1 MNIQL
6 CLFLALLSASS
17 AFAIDQPDAPFDG
30 PGFASIIENK
40 AVYFDSSVRLQQ
52 RLSTGSLTSAEL
64 VKDFLQR
71 IDTLNNRGPELN
83 AVIETNPDA
92 LQIATQL
99 DLERSSGKHRG
110 PLHGIPVLLKD
121 NIDTADQMQT
131 TAGSL
136 ALVGQPAQ
144 YDAFVVQRLRE
155 AGAIII
161 GKANLSEWAN
171 FRGRG
176 IPNGWSGR
184 GGQTRNPYDLSAD
197 TRGSS
202 SGSAVAVAAG
212 LSPLA
217 VGTETNGSIIQ
228 PASANGVVGLR
239 PTLGLLSRAGVI
251 PISSRQD
258 TPGPMT
264 RTVTDAAIMLTAMS
278 GTDARDKA
286 TYQVPGNPVDYL
298 GYLRKSALQGKRLG
312 YPVKAPDGRLM
323 DDDPAFVKIK
333 RDLWAAGAIL
343 MPVDVPTVHRYT
355 EWQMLMYDFKREL
368 AAYLQTRN
376 GLSVRTLEDVIA
388 FNVKNPARQGY
399 NQQTLIDASG
409 EPANQAAY
417 FAEAAEL
424 RDSHRQLIDG
434 LLQRNSLDALID
446 WSGNA
451 FGSAGAIAGY
461 PGINLPVGLD
471 DHGLPRGLYFLST
484 AWEEAKLLSFAY
496 ALEQALV
503 TASESPDR
511 ANVHQ

>member
-1 MNIQL
+1 
-6 CLFLALLSASS
+6 
-17 AFAIDQPDAPFDG
+17 
-30 PGFASIIENK
+30 
-40 AVYFDSSVRLQQ
+40 
-52 RLSTGSLTSAEL
+52 
-64 VKDFLQR
+64 
-71 IDTLNNRGPELN
+71 
-83 AVIETNPDA
+83 
-92 LQIATQL
+92 
-99 DLERSSGKHRG
+99 
-110 PLHGIPVLLKD
+110 
-121 NIDTADQMQT
+121 
-131 TAGSL
+131 
-136 ALVGQPAQ
+136 
-144 YDAFVVQRLRE
+144 
-155 AGAIII
+155 
-161 GKANLSEWAN
+161 
-171 FRGRG
+171 
-176 IPNGWSGR
+176 
-184 GGQTRNPYDLSAD
+184 
-197 TRGSS
+197 
-202 SGSAVAVAAG
+202 
-212 LSPLA
+212 
-217 VGTETNGSIIQ
+217 
-228 PASANGVVGLR
+228 
-239 PTLGLLSRAGVI
+239 
-251 PISSRQD
+251 
-258 TPGPMT
+258 
-264 RTVTDAAIMLTAMS
+264 
-278 GTDARDKA
+278 
-286 TYQVPGNPVDYL
+286 
-298 GYLRKSALQGKRLG
+298 
-312 YPVKAPDGRLM
+312 
-323 DDDPAFVKIK
+323 
-333 RDLWAAGAIL
+333 

-511 ANVHQ
+511 TNVHQ